1 MNSEN
6 TVLIRK
12 FGVVLT
18 FALIAQALCWA
29 IMIVGRAVTSLET
42 TLIAHA
48 IGAPIIAVVIS
59 SIYYRKF
66 NYTTP
71 LQTAIIFASV
81 VIAMDFFIVALLIE
95 KSFEMF
101 ASPIGT
107 WIPITSIFLA
117 TYLTGLITAKQIEST
132 STRGSLPK

>member
-1 MNSEN
+1 MNKVN
-6 TVLIRK
+6 RGKIRR
-12 FGVVLT
+12 FGVVLA
-18 FALIAQALCWA
+18 FALIAQGLCWM

-48 IGAPIIAVVIS
+48 IGAPIIAVVVS
-59 SIYYRKF
+59 SIYYKRF

-101 ASPIGT
+101 SSPIGT

-117 TYLTGLITAKQIEST
+117 TYLTGLFAAKRAETASVA
-132 STRGSLPK
+132 

>member
-1 MNSEN
+1 MNKVN
-6 TVLIRK
+6 RGKIRR
-12 FGVVLT
+12 FGVVLA
-18 FALIAQALCWA
+18 FALIAQGLCWM

-48 IGAPIIAVVIS
+48 IGAPIIAVVVS
-59 SIYYRKF
+59 SIYYKRF

-71 LQTAIIFASV
+71 LQTAIVFASV

-101 ASPIGT
+101 SSPIGT

-117 TYLTGLITAKQIEST
+117 TYLTGLFAAKRAETASVA
-132 STRGSLPK
+132 

>member
-1 MNSEN
+1 MNQVN
-6 TVLIRK
+6 RGKIRR
-12 FGVVLT
+12 FGVVLV
-18 FALIAQALCWA
+18 FALIAQGLCWM

-42 TLIAHA
+42 TLIVHA
-48 IGAPIIAVVIS
+48 IGAPIIAVGVS
-59 SIYYRKF
+59 LIYYKRF

-71 LQTAIIFASV
+71 LQTAIVFASV

-117 TYLTGLITAKQIEST
+117 TYLAGLFAAKSAETT
-132 STRGSLPK
+132 SVA